1 MYCGIKKWKGP
12 KDYTNFCLQ
21 NCYSYLINLYTT
33 KILQDYEWMFSLT
46 CGSLPRPAPPP
57 TAMTGT
63 PVWAETNSSIG
74 ANGARLGGGGFSSS
88 NTRPCSGVLPS
99 NSHNCSNRLPGL
111 LSFTANQITLAGPHG
126 VITLSP
132 TCPDQARLKTPV
144 PELLLGPAPEPKPA
158 AEAPPVPPTPAL
170 VSGRWEEPEW
180 TTAMLTPP
188 EAPPESLSL
197 SRGRSSSGGEG
208 WAGPVHAS
216 TANKNERAGL
226 AAMTRA
232 ESHLG
237 HFKQEQNL
245 EEGKK
250 KELNVRSG

>member
-1 MYCGIKKWKGP
+1 M
-12 KDYTNFCLQ
+12 L
-21 NCYSYLINLYTT
+21 
-33 KILQDYEWMFSLT
+33 SLT

-63 PVWAETNSSIG
+63 PVWADTNSSIG

-88 NTRPCSGVLPS
+88 NTRPCSGVVAS

-111 LSFTANQITLAGPHG
+111 LSFTASQITLAGPHG

-144 PELLLGPAPEPKPA
+144 AELLLLLLGPAPEPKPA
-158 AEAPPVPPTPAL
+158 VEAPPIPPTPAL

-237 HFKQEQNL
+237 GWRFKQEKNL
-245 EEGKK
+245 EENRD
-250 KELNVRSG
+250 NVRSCWE